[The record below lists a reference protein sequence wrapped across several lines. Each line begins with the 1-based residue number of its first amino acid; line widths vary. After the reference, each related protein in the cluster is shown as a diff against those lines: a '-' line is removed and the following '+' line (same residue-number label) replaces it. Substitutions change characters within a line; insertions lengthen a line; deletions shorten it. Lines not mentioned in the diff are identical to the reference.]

1 MLENDSTA
9 NVLLVTGGSGYIGS
23 HTIVEI
29 LSTEGHCGFTKI
41 VIVDNLSNSS
51 KKCLERIDQ
60 ITKKGEMVV
69 FEEVDICHEEKLD
82 AVFKKHGPVKSVIHF
97 AGLKAVGESTAKP
110 LLYYENNVGG
120 SVSLIKVMNNNNC
133 ENIVFSS
140 SATLYGY

>member
-1 MLENDSTA
+1 M
-9 NVLLVTGGSGYIGS
+9 TGGTGYIAS

-51 KKCLERIDQ
+51 IKCLERIGE
-60 ITKKGEMVV
+60 ITKKGHLVV
-69 FEEVDICHEEKLD
+69 FEEVDLRHEDKLD
-82 AVFKKHGPVKSVIHF
+82 EVFAKHGPVASVIHF
-97 AGLKAVGESTAKP
+97 AGLKAVGESVTKP

-120 SVSLIKVMNNNNC
+120 SIALIKVMNKHKC
-133 ENIVFSS
+133 ENIIFSS